1 MKGQEEGI
9 KKMIQVLFQAITIY
23 QSYIEKIGI
32 DN

>member
-9 KKMIQVLFQAITIY
+9 KKMIEVLFQAITIY

>member
-9 KKMIQVLFQAITIY
+9 KKMTRVLFQAITIY